1 VDRSFALPLPR
12 RLPAPTLPR
21 GRARTAL
28 VGMLVALPLLGA
40 GWLWLRNSPLVAVEH
55 VHVHGAHGT
64 EAHAID
70 VALEEAATHM
80 STLNVN
86 VGALRAAVA
95 PFHVVRTLQVNASFP
110 HTLSIRV
117 IDQLPVAALV
127 VNGVKTAVA
136 ADGAVLGM
144 SLLKSSLPTVPG
156 APGEPL
162 SGGRVHSAGALAAL
176 AVLGAVPPALAG
188 WVTRVY
194 SGREGLTVAMRN
206 GLLIYFGDAT
216 RTHAKWLA
224 ALRVLANPSS
234 AGAWYVDVRLPER
247 PAAGLS
253 GGASGEAGA
262 TTGNTSS
269 GVSASDPT
277 AAALAATL
285 DEAVNGGS
293 SGASAPATAAAPG
306 STETATGPS
315 ETAAPSGA
323 ASTSSPATAP
333 SASGP
338 LGSTPTAETPS
349 STGAGGAEATP
360 AATAPAGPAPGG

>member
-1 VDRSFALPLPR
+1 MVLGCAL
-12 RLPAPTLPR
+12 ATL
-21 GRARTAL
+21 
-28 VGMLVALPLLGA
+28 VLLGG

-95 PFHVVRTLQVNASFP
+95 PFHVVRALQVSASFP

-162 SGGRVHSAGALAAL
+162 SGGHVHSAGALAAL

-206 GLLIYFGDAT
+206 GLEIYFGDAT
-216 RTHAKWLA
+216 RPHAKWLA

-293 SGASAPATAAAPG
+293 SGASAPASSVAPTG
-306 STETATGPS
+306 STETATGAS
-315 ETAAPSGA
+315 ETAAPTA
-323 ASTSSPATAP
+323 AAPTASTQAAT
-333 SASGP
+333 
-338 LGSTPTAETPS
+338 TPTTESSIQPEPSS
-349 STGAGGAEATP
+349 STGG
-360 AATAPAGPAPGG
+360 